1 MNLLAFFC
9 VMDTSHLMGSVFLLP
24 CSKHKMKGAYMV
36 AIGAASVFCVGIF
49 AYAGW
54 KLRGMRFDSK
64 KLARIGMFT
73 ALSLVLYMIK
83 IVPFPQGGGCTLM
96 SILPI
101 MVLAVFYGMEEA
113 FICAIAVGLTKI
125 VIAPPYFPL
134 QIPLDYLGG
143 MIAIAL
149 TPMFGI
155 ESRTKL
161 VAGGIFAT
169 ILSAWFSIL
178 SGVIFFGQ
186 FAPEGMN
193 VWVYSAIYNLSG
205 FGVEAAMSIVAL
217 VVITLR
223 GTRLKEATE

>member
-1 MNLLAFFC
+1 
-9 VMDTSHLMGSVFLLP
+9 
-24 CSKHKMKGAYMV
+24 MV
-36 AIGAASVFCVGIF
+36 AIGLAIVFCVGIF
-49 AYAGW
+49 AYTGW

-73 ALSLVLYMIK
+73 AMSLVLYMIK

-96 SILPI
+96 SVLPVMILG
-101 MVLAVFYGMEEA
+101 VLYGMEEA
-113 FICAIAVGLTKI
+113 MVCAIVVGLTKI

-149 TPMFGI
+149 TPIFGI
-155 ESRTKL
+155 HTRGRL

-169 ILSAWFSIL
+169 LLSAWFSIL

-205 FGVEAAMSIVAL
+205 FGVEAIMSIVAL
-217 VVITLR
+217 VLLASR
-223 GTRLKEATE
+223 STRLKEVTE

>member
-1 MNLLAFFC
+1 MAATILAF
-9 VMDTSHLMGSVFLLP
+9 
-24 CSKHKMKGAYMV
+24 
-36 AIGAASVFCVGIF
+36 VFCGGIF
-49 AYAGW
+49 AYTGL

-64 KLARIGMFT
+64 RLARIGMFT

-96 SILPI
+96 SVLPV
-101 MVLAVFYGMEEA
+101 MVLAVLYGMEEA
-113 FICAIAVGLTKI
+113 MVCAIVVGLTKI

-149 TPMFGI
+149 VPVFGI
-155 ESRTKL
+155 QTRGRL
-161 VAGGIFAT
+161 VAGGVFAT
-169 ILSAWFSIL
+169 LLSAWFSIL

-193 VWVYSAIYNLSG
+193 VWAYSAIYNLSG
-205 FGVEAAMSIVAL
+205 FGVEAAMSIAAL
-217 VVITLR
+217 VLITAKNNR
-223 GTRLKEATE
+223 WKEAVQ